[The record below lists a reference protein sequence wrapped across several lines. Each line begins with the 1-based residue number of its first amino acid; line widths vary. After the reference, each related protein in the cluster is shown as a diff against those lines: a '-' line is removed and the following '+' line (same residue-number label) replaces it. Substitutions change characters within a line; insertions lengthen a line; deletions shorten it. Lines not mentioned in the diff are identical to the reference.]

1 MRGIAVLLCIGAGL
15 AACSPTE
22 PVLDI
27 EVSTNKT
34 AYEVGEGFNL
44 RVVNLSRESAW
55 FETSCRGRLR
65 YDLQKREGWLWELW
79 LPVNDC
85 PALGIAQPR
94 ALHPAREIWETGFW
108 TIPPGRYRIR
118 ILIGFES
125 GGIGRAEILSEEFIV
140 E

>member
-1 MRGIAVLLCIGAGL
+1 MRVFVALFCAGVCL
-15 AACSPTE
+15 SSCSPTE
-22 PVLDI
+22 PVTDI

-34 AYEVGEGFNL
+34 VYEINEGFNL
-44 RVVNLSRESAW
+44 RVVNLSRSNAW

-65 YDLQKREGWLWELW
+65 YDLQRRAGWVWQMW

-85 PALGIAQPR
+85 PAQGLAQLR
-94 ALHPAREIWETGFW
+94 ALHPAREFWETGFW

-118 ILIGFES
+118 ILIGFDS
-125 GGIGRAEILSEEFIV
+125 GEIGQAEIYSKEFLV